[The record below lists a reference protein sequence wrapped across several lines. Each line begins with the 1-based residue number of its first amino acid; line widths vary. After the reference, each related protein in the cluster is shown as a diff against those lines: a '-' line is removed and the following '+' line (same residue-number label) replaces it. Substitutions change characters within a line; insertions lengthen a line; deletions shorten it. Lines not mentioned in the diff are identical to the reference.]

1 MSTIIE
7 HPLLLLSLSLG
18 LLWPSTFLGSL
29 LLRRSRALD
38 EEIDK
43 HYALI
48 LGATLT
54 LLSLIVGFSFSMAV
68 GRYDQRKNLE
78 EEEANAIG
86 TEYLRVDQLT
96 PAVATRARALLKSY
110 LEQRVIFY
118 SSNDEEVLRQSD
130 VRTAQLQNDLW
141 AVISPAVAGTTD
153 PARRPGPRRNE

>member
-18 LLWPSTFLGSL
+18 LLLAVDLLGSL

-54 LLSLIVGFSFSMAV
+54 CCCH
-68 GRYDQRKNLE
+68 
-78 EEEANAIG
+78 
-86 TEYLRVDQLT
+86 
-96 PAVATRARALLKSY
+96 
-110 LEQRVIFY
+110 
-118 SSNDEEVLRQSD
+118 
-130 VRTAQLQNDLW
+130 
-141 AVISPAVAGTTD
+141 
-153 PARRPGPRRNE
+153 